1 MTPHH
6 PTAVDPPVLDDM
18 HGAIPCQIVARASG
32 KDILH
37 LLRTAFALC
46 AVSTAFRCRH
56 RFLTSKEGNPTL
68 TGIVEADEAFVLLS
82 FKGSRVWERA
92 AVSGGVDPALFGG
105 GAIRSKLPGR
115 S

>member
-1 MTPHH
+1 
-6 PTAVDPPVLDDM
+6 
-18 HGAIPCQIVARASG
+18 
-32 KDILH
+32 
-37 LLRTAFALC
+37 
-46 AVSTAFRCRH
+46 
-56 RFLTSKEGNPTL
+56 L